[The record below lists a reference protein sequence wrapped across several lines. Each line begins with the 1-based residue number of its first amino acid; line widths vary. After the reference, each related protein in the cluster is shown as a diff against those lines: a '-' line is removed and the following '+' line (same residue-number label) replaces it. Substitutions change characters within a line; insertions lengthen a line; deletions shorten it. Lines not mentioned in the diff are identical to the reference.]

1 MTVDGIRNWLLILLA
16 HGLIPSIGL
25 HRAAAARRSLFSKCE
40 QFHSN
45 WRNIVGMSRIIKYSL
60 VDEAYD
66 RIRGDIAHVHLLA
79 VFLDRRMMLHHQP
92 ADVREEEAAI
102 SVMRIRA
109 SVRESVMRSMNADPL
124 GWMSL
129 RDAKDYLRIAFFR
142 SEKPL
147 KDRVAASFTAPRQ
160 TRLAVPVQALEF
172 RSD

>member
-25 HRAAAARRSLFSKCE
+25 HRAAARRSLFSKCE
-40 QFHSN
+40 QFHGGISLECTGLSN
-45 WRNIVGMSRIIKYSL
+45 LL

-66 RIRGDIAHVHLLA
+66 RIRGDVAHVHLLA

-92 ADVREEEAAI
+92 TDMREEEAAI

-129 RDAKDYLRIAFFR
+129 RNAKGHLRIPFFSRNAVKARAGFLQLASDTFAVPDRALKFR
-142 SEKPL
+142 SIK
-147 KDRVAASFTAPRQ
+147 T
-160 TRLAVPVQALEF
+160 
-172 RSD
+172 